1 MSNRQTLMVV
11 LVYEE
16 IRQRLYA
23 ESLSTGQGQYE
34 YGLIQIAILFIIFV
48 L

>member
-1 MSNRQTLMVV
+1 MAMFL
-11 LVYEE
+11 YEE

-23 ESLSTGQGQYE
+23 ESLITGQGQYD
-34 YGLIQIAILFIIFV
+34 YGLIQIAILFIIYV